1 MRLSVV
7 ILSIAVLGLVWSD
20 SSLAQ
25 GQMRKCVNAS
35 GKTFY
40 TDQPCA
46 AKPGEAVKDVT
57 DSNLLKKVNAINNE
71 RDAEKIC
78 WTLAH
83 RNSQCSY
90 SVRSELALVFKENC
104 TIPRKNFEKIQEQNR
119 YANYRRNSTRKE
131 QERAD
136 DLEYN
141 NRELQKSRAVLQ
153 CERLEKDMWEF
164 LSRTYPDKISEQ
176 DKRTISY
183 KLKHLPDERG
193 NRYNDDYDNN

>member
-1 MRLSVV
+1 MRMSGI
-7 ILSIAVLGLVWSD
+7 ILSLTVLVLFLGSD
-20 SSLAQ
+20 PSQAQ
-25 GQMRKCVNAS
+25 GAMRKCVNAA

-46 AKPGEAVKDVT
+46 AKPGDTAKDVT

-83 RNSQCSY
+83 RKSQCSDN
-90 SVRSELALVFKENC
+90 VRSELALVFKENC
-104 TIPRKNFEKIQEQNR
+104 TIPRKNFERIQEQNR
-119 YANYRRNSTRKE
+119 YANYRRNYTRKE

-176 DKRTISY
+176 DKRTIAY
-183 KLKHLPDERG
+183 KLKHLPNERG
-193 NRYNDDYDNN
+193 SRYDNDND